1 MSYETI
7 DLTVAE
13 NGVATVLLNRPDSR
27 NALNVKMCAEL
38 VQVTEQIE
46 QEENIRVVIFRGAGT
61 AFCAGAD
68 LKERKDMSLSDM
80 TARRVAGFAAYD
92 AIEKLTRPAVALV
105 HGPAF
110 GSGCEIIA
118 ACDFAWSTPE
128 ATFRYPEVSW
138 GTVGATQRISRIAGI
153 RVAKELLFSGRVFD
167 AQEAREFGL
176 INRIVPK
183 DDIQTQLMEMAGK
196 IAEARPLTV
205 KLTKQSINAG
215 VETSRE
221 GAMAIELLAI
231 EKNLR
236 HSDWKSAISSFGNAK
251 EKR

>member
-7 DLTVAE
+7 ELTVEE
-13 NGVATVLLNRPDSR
+13 NGVATVLLNRPESR
-27 NALNVKMCAEL
+27 NALNVRMCGEL
-38 VQVTEQIE
+38 VRVTEQIE
-46 QEENIRVVIFRGAGT
+46 ADERIRVVVFRGAGP

-68 LKERKDMSLSDM
+68 LKERKDMTLSDM
-80 TARRVAGFAAYD
+80 TARRVAGFSAYD
-92 AIEKLTRPAVALV
+92 AIEKISRPAIALV

-110 GSGCEIIA
+110 GSGCEIIG
-118 ACDFAWSTPE
+118 ACDFAWATPQ

-153 RVAKELLFSGRVFD
+153 RVAKELLFTGRIFD

-176 INRIVPK
+176 INRIVPQEQ
-183 DDIQTQLMEMAGK
+183 IEERLQEMAAH
-196 IAEARPLTV
+196 IANAKPLTV
-205 KLTKQSINAG
+205 QLTKHSINAG
-215 VETSRE
+215 VETTRE

-236 HSDWKSAISSFGNAK
+236 NSDWKSAISTFGSNK
-251 EKR
+251 GE

>member
-7 DLTVAE
+7 DLKVEE

-38 VQVTEQIE
+38 VKVTEQIE
-46 QEENIRVVIFRGAGT
+46 QDDHIRVVIFRGAGS

-68 LKERKDMSLSDM
+68 LKERKDMTLSDM
-80 TARRVAGFAAYD
+80 TARRVAGFSAYD
-92 AIEKLTRPAVALV
+92 AIEKLSRPTIALV

-153 RVAKELLFSGRVFD
+153 RVAKELLFSGRIFD
-167 AQEAREFGL
+167 AREAREFGL
-176 INRIVPK
+176 TNRILPQ
-183 DDIQTQLMEMAGK
+183 DTIESTLMEMADH
-196 IAEARPLTV
+196 IAQAKPLTV
-205 KLTKQSINAG
+205 KLTKHCVNAG
-215 VETSRE
+215 VETTRE

-236 HSDWKSAISSFGNAK
+236 NSDWKSAISTFGSTK
-251 EKR
+251 EK

>member
-7 DLTVAE
+7 ELTVEE
-13 NGVATVLLNRPDSR
+13 NGVATVLLNRPQSR
-27 NALNVKMCAEL
+27 NALNVRMCSEL
-38 VQVTEQIE
+38 VSVTEQIE
-46 QEENIRVVIFRGAGT
+46 QDERIRVVVFRGAGP

-68 LKERKDMSLSDM
+68 LKERKDMTLSDM
-80 TARRVAGFAAYD
+80 TARRVTGFAAYD
-92 AIEKLTRPAVALV
+92 AIEKLSRPAIALV

-118 ACDFAWSTPE
+118 ACDFAWATPE

-153 RVAKELLFSGRVFD
+153 RIAKELLFSGRVFD
-167 AQEAREFGL
+167 AQQAREYGL
-176 INRIVPK
+176 INRIVPQ
-183 DDIQTQLMEMAGK
+183 DTIAEQLLQMAGD
-196 IAEARPLTV
+196 IANAKPLTV
-205 KLTKQSINAG
+205 KLTKHCINAG
-215 VETSRE
+215 VETTRE

-236 HSDWKSAISSFGNAK
+236 NSDWKSAISTFGSVK
-251 EKR
+251 GE